1 MIEYEV
7 INRTTN
13 EERWMC
19 GYSLKDA
26 CERKGLD
33 PADWIVTY
41 SEYID

>member
-19 GYSLKDA
+19 GYSFRDA
-26 CERKGLD
+26 CERKGLE
-33 PADWIVTY
+33 PAEWIVM
-41 SEYID
+41 SCDYID